1 MKLKLLIP
9 ILALIGSCSANAYI
23 VCEGQKVR
31 AHVVPSEKGLLLV
44 GNKKGQEASV
54 AFMGVV
60 SNEGI
65 IFNGNGFA
73 SKDIK
78 AVFAEDSFHRYEAGL
93 DIVAGKF
100 YVQKYGA
107 SKILLSDEN
116 MKCSVSAGE

>member
-9 ILALIGSCSANAYI
+9 ILTLTVSSYANAYI
-23 VCEGQKVR
+23 ICEGRKVR

-54 AFMGVV
+54 AFMGVI
-60 SNEGI
+60 SNEGM
-65 IFNGNGFA
+65 IFNGEGFA
-73 SKDIK
+73 SKDLT
-78 AVFAEDSFHRYEAGL
+78 AVFAEDSFRRYEAGL